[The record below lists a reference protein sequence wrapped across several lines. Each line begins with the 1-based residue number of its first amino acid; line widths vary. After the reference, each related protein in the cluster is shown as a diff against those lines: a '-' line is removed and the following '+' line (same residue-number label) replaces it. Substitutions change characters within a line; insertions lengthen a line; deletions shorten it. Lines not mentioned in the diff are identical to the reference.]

1 MTEHSSYRGPKD
13 IRRVGI
19 VGAGT
24 IGASW
29 ATYFW
34 AHGLEVNVIDPAP
47 DAAARVRS
55 MIESTRAAF
64 EQQGL
69 LDASVDLPLPS
80 IYAQLDGRSLDVDFV
95 QENAPEKLEIKQA
108 LLKQIDKIAAPD
120 VLIASSTSGLTM
132 SALQERSTHPD
143 RMVIGHPMNPPHLIP
158 LVELAAGELTAPAAI
173 ETAVA
178 FYKAI
183 GKVPVIL
190 KKEIL
195 GHIATRLTA
204 ALWREAANIVA
215 MDAASAKD
223 VDAAVVY
230 GLGMRLSV
238 AGPHLSYHLGG
249 GAAGLAGF
257 FAWAKG
263 PLQSWCDDLG
273 NPRVD
278 DKLISKLVAEVDEAY
293 GETPI
298 MELVRQRDERL
309 LAVALA
315 LKES

>member
-1 MTEHSSYRGPKD
+1 MTEHFSYRGPKN
-13 IRRVGI
+13 IRRIAI

-29 ATYFW
+29 AAYFW
-34 AHGLEVNVIDPAP
+34 ARGLEVAVIDPAP
-47 DAAARVRS
+47 DAESRVRN
-55 MIESTRAAF
+55 MIDSTRSAF

-69 LDASVDLPLPS
+69 LDAGVHLPLPT
-80 IYAQLDGRSLDVDFV
+80 IYEQLDSQSLNVDFV
-95 QENAPEKLEIKQA
+95 QENAPENLETKQA
-108 LLKQIDKIAAPD
+108 LLKLIDKIAAPD

-132 SALQERSTHPD
+132 SELQEGTIHPD

-158 LVELAAGELTAPAAI
+158 LVELAAGALTAPAAI
-173 ETAVA
+173 ETAAA
-178 FYKAI
+178 FYKSI

-273 NPRVD
+273 DPRVD
-278 DKLISKLVAEVDEAY
+278 DKLISKLVDEVQEAY
-293 GETPI
+293 GTTPI
-298 MELVRQRDERL
+298 LELMRQRDKRL
-309 LAVALA
+309 LAVASA
-315 LKES
+315 LNEN

>member
-1 MTEHSSYRGPKD
+1 MTEHRTYRGPKE
-13 IRRVGI
+13 IRRIAI

-29 ATYFW
+29 AAYFW
-34 AHGLEVNVIDPAP
+34 AHGLEVSVIDPAP
-47 DAAARVRS
+47 DAAARVLK
-55 MIESTRAAF
+55 MIESTRPVF
-64 EQQGL
+64 RQQGL
-69 LDASVDLPLPS
+69 LDDSTERSLPT
-80 IYAQLDGRSLDVDFV
+80 IYKQLDEQSLNVDFV
-95 QENAPEKLEIKQA
+95 QENAPENLETKQS
-108 LLKQIDKIAAPD
+108 LLKLIDKIAAPD

-132 SALQERSTHPD
+132 SAMQEGTIHPD

-158 LVELAAGELTAPAAI
+158 LVEVAAGASTAPAAI
-173 ETAVA
+173 ETAA
-178 FYKAI
+178 TFYDAI

-249 GAAGLAGF
+249 GADGLAGF
-257 FAWAKG
+257 FTWAKE

-278 DKLISKLVAEVDEAY
+278 DKLISKLVAEVDDAY

-298 MELVRQRDERL
+298 TELVRKRDERL
-309 LAVALA
+309 LAVASA
-315 LKES
+315 LKQS